1 MVGITLTDFTDS
13 DSTDSID
20 FTLKESTD
28 SDSTDCTDFTLKE
41 LIDSDSTDVIVKE
54 RYQNCICFQ

>member
-20 FTLKESTD
+20 FTLRESTD
-28 SDSTDCTDFTLKE
+28 FDSTV
-41 LIDSDSTDVIVKE
+41 VILKE
-54 RYQNCICFQ
+54 RY